1 MNKLF
6 LKNKLILFTYL
17 LVFLASAPVFPEISY
32 NSTASS
38 DVSFQN
44 SDERNSNIRWVF
56 KTINGKSYKR
66 LYNTATKQWIGDW
79 IPA

>member
-6 LKNKLILFTYL
+6 LKNKLIIFTYL

-32 NSTASS
+32 NSS

>member
-6 LKNKLILFTYL
+6 LKNKLIIFTYL

-56 KTINGKSYKR
+56 KTTNGKSYKR

>member
-6 LKNKLILFTYL
+6 LKNKLIIFTYL
-17 LVFLASAPVFPEISY
+17 LVFFAFTPVFPEISY

-44 SDERNSNIRWVF
+44 SDERNSNI
-56 KTINGKSYKR
+56 K
-66 LYNTATKQWIGDW
+66 
-79 IPA
+79 